1 MSVNSWR
8 KPSCWH
14 LNKFRENHAKTRTSA
29 QSSIRDLMGLHAT
42 AYPHTP
48 VHMRNLSTL
57 GLVMVIQGLL
67 SPLLSFW
74 LCLFVTAAYVSWCS
88 LCHGYGITAS
98 LEILVFIL
106 LMQDFHTR
114 FLSPLNMHTM
124 VLCSGSYMYTCG
136 TYIALS
142 FLFLTF

>member
-1 MSVNSWR
+1 M
-8 KPSCWH
+8 PGESCKNTH
-14 LNKFRENHAKTRTSA
+14 TSSG
-29 QSSIRDLMGLHAT
+29 QYTDLTGLRAT

-57 GLVMVIQGLL
+57 GLVMVIQGPL

-98 LEILVFIL
+98 LEILVLVL
-106 LMQDFHTR
+106 LMQDFHTC
-114 FLSPLNMHTM
+114 FLSPLNM
-124 VLCSGSYMYTCG
+124 Y
-136 TYIALS
+136 
-142 FLFLTF
+142 